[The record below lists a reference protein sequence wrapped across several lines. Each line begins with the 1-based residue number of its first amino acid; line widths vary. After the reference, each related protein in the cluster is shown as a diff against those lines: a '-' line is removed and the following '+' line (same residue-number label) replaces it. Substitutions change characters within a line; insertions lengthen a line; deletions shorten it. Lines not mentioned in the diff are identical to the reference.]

1 MKRLNPENLRINFLP
16 GTTSEG
22 PLITRRYTLTHSDRT
37 GELFLY
43 VGIDYNKYQI
53 SGWYTRLMRDEG
65 LAEWKQNE
73 EGDSLHVY
81 LHVSGGFVFGGAGWR
96 ETIFRSELPLV
107 LESIRYDDRNLF
119 ITYPELEN
127 ASVYVH
133 FQSSNQRY
141 SKTEQWGIL
150 FDYK

>member
-1 MKRLNPENLRINFLP
+1 MKRLNPEKHHTDILP

-22 PLITRRYTLTHSDRT
+22 PLIPRRYTLTHSDRR
-37 GELFLY
+37 GKLSL
-43 VGIDYNKYQI
+43 GIGLDYNKDQI
-53 SGWYTRLMRDEG
+53 SGWYTRLMRDEV

-73 EGDSLHVY
+73 EGYSLHVY
-81 LHVSGGFVFGGAGWR
+81 LHVSGGLVFGRAGWR

-107 LESIRYDDRNLF
+107 LESIRYGDRNLF
-119 ITYPELEN
+119 ITHPELEN

-133 FQSSNQRY
+133 FQSSNSRH

-150 FDYK
+150 ADYK